1 MANTPSSS
9 KLLVVGNGMA
19 GARTVEEILNR
30 GGGERFEITMIGDE
44 PYGNYNRIM
53 LSHVLSGEA
62 AVDDEDLILNPMG
75 WYTANGVKLHAGDR
89 AVALDRFA
97 KTVTCESGR
106 VVDYDVLIIAT
117 GSNTFFPN
125 MDGLREHDGRLARGV
140 FGFRNIA
147 DTNGMLQMAQARD
160 DVSAVVIGGG
170 LLGLEAAYGL
180 RTQGLTVNVVH
191 SPGT

>member
-1 MANTPSSS
+1 
-9 KLLVVGNGMA
+9 MA

-53 LSHVLSGEA
+53 LSHVLAGEA
-62 AVDDEDLILNPMG
+62 VVDDEDLMLNPMG
-75 WYTANGVKLHAGDR
+75 WYTENGVKLYAGDR

-106 VVDYDVLIIAT
+106 DRRLRRAHHRHRQQHVL
-117 GSNTFFPN
+117 PQ
-125 MDGLREHDGRLARGV
+125 HGRVARARRAPGPRGV
-140 FGFRNIA
+140 RIPEHRGHQRDAA
-147 DTNGMLQMAQARD
+147 DGEARD

-180 RTQGLTVNVVH
+180 RTQGLT
-191 SPGT
+191 STSSTPPGT